1 MKHNFKVGQLYKV
14 NDKLHSERGNII
26 EIINVDKFLDR
37 VQYKTVI
44 SKTGSPIKSGFDF
57 NSYFA
62 NTLEPFRFE
71 KILITTDGTTTA
83 KLFDGKDVVKTATA
97 KCNPDDEFDFKTGAT
112 IAFDRL
118 VKREPEKP
126 KFTKEDLKTGMFVR
140 MSDKTFGIIAG
151 DKIVYENG
159 GYDLLSVMCDD
170 LTYMLY
176 EVDAVINA
184 VSFSDARR
192 MIEINCKTHIIWRR
206 GAK

>member
-71 KILITTDGTTTA
+71 KILITTDGTTTTA

-97 KCNPDDEFDFKTGAT
+97 KCNPDDKFDFKTGAK

-118 VKREPEKP
+118 VEPEKP
-126 KFTKEDLKTGMFVR
+126 KFKIGDFVKIKSCTR
-140 MSDKTFGIIAG
+140 YGHNFPVGVFVEIKDILSDGNIDCFGYCANV
-151 DKIVYENG
+151 KRNG
-159 GYDLLSVMCDD
+159 YQRVNPVDV
-170 LTYMLY
+170 
-176 EVDAVINA
+176 EVV
-184 VSFSDARR
+184 
-192 MIEINCKTHIIWRR
+192 E
-206 GAK
+206 